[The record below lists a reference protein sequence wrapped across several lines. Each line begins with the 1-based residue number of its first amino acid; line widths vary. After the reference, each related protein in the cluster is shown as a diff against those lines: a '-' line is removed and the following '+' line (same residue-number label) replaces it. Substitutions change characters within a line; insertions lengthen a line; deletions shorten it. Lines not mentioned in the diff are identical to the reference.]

1 MQKMQGLLT
10 KSALGFMILISLAAC
25 STTPQR
31 IEVTSKPIDKPEL
44 VLPPVDE
51 VNMRRIEW
59 IVINENNI
67 DEVKAR
73 LESEGKAFAFYAL
86 TGDGYGALGLNFSD
100 IRALVQ
106 QQQQIIVAYE
116 NYYKAA
122 EKALDDAETQRQKE
136 EAADAAKAAE
146 ESKGIDLNPFN

>member
-10 KSALGFMILISLAAC
+10 KSALGFMILIGLAAC

-44 VLPPVDE
+44 VLPNVDE

-59 IVINENNI
+59 IVINEDNI
-67 DEVKAR
+67 EEVKAR

-122 EKALDDAETQRQKE
+122 EEALDDAEAQRQKE
-136 EAADAAKAAE
+136 EAEAAAKAAE
-146 ESKGIDLNPFN
+146 ESKGIDLNPFD

>member
-25 STTPQR
+25 STTPQT
-31 IEVTSKPIDKPEL
+31 IQVTSKPIEKPEL

-51 VNMRRIEW
+51 VNMRRIQW
-59 IVINENNI
+59 IVINEDNI
-67 DEVKAR
+67 EEVKAR

-122 EKALDDAETQRQKE
+122 NQALDEAEAQRQAE
-136 EAADAAKAAE
+136 EAEDAAREAE
-146 ESKGIDLNPFN
+146 LNKGIDLNPFD